1 MRALVF
7 AAMAAFGLATIPA
20 SGALEVAAVAQV
32 EFYQEGNRLYQ
43 EGEFEDAL
51 ASYLRLVEAGF
62 ESGEVYYNIGN
73 AFFKLGDLAQ
83 SILYYERARRL
94 LPGDEDVQVN
104 LELARSLTVD
114 EIEPLPR
121 FWLFAVVA
129 WWVDLL
135 PRTVLIAVVTASYL
149 VGTGV
154 VLLLILKGGVTVAG
168 WGRRIALAS
177 GIVFLL
183 LGLNLAIRELEVG
196 RAQEAVVLQPEVDVK
211 SAPLDGETLTV
222 FTVHGVGPRRIARAS
237 GIVFLLLGLNLAIRE
252 LEVGRAQEAVVL
264 RVLRQS
270 PVAHLTVPEARGRRD
285 LRPEPRLSTAR
296 PSRSSPCTKVPRFGS
311 IASPRNGRRSCWR
324 IGRTTPGRKF
334 RIVVSSGP
342 RWGCWRRS
350 RAGVVRFSGS

>member
-154 VLLLILKGGVTVAG
+154 VLLLVLKGGVTVAG

-177 GIVFLL
+177 GVVFLFF
-183 LGLNLAIRELEVG
+183 GLNLAVREFEVG
-196 RAQEAVVLQPEVDVK
+196 QATEAVVLQPQVNVK
-211 SAPLDGETLTV
+211 SAPLDDETLTV
-222 FTVHGVGPRRIARAS
+222 FTVHEGTKVRI
-237 GIVFLLLGLNLAIRE
+237 
-252 LEVGRAQEAVVL
+252 
-264 RVLRQS
+264 
-270 PVAHLTVPEARGRRD
+270 D
-285 LRPEPRLSTAR
+285 RLSEEWAEVALEDGR
-296 PSRSSPCTKVPRFGS
+296 VGWVP
-311 IASPRNGRRSCWR
+311 
-324 IGRTTPGRKF
+324 
-334 RIVVSSGP
+334 V
-342 RWGCWRRS
+342 
-350 RAGVVRFSGS
+350 GVLETI